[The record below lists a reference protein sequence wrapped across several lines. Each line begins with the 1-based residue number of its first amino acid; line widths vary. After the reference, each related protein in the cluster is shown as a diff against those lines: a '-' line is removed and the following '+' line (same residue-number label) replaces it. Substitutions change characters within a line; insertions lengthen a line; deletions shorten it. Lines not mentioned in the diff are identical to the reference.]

1 MIIICKSCNKN
12 FNVPQNAIPKE
23 GRLVQCSSCGNKWV
37 QFPQVSKRVDTK
49 ISKRVDAKKSIKPVS
64 VKKTPKKRTVK
75 RSGPTIYSS
84 EYLEK
89 KHGIKIKDT
98 SNTSKK
104 RTAKKEVKTSLGFY
118 SVFLITIIFLTAFL
132 GVLNLNKE
140 IVILNLPV
148 TEKYINY
155 LFENINI
162 IWIIFKDIVTIY

>member
-37 QFPQVSKRVDTK
+37 QFPEVSKNADTK
-49 ISKRVDAKKSIKPVS
+49 RSIKPVS
-64 VKKTPKKRTVK
+64 LKKTPKKRTVK

-98 SNTSKK
+98 TKTSRDRGVKK
-104 RTAKKEVKTSLGFY
+104 QIKTSLGFY
-118 SVFLITIIFLTAFL
+118 SSFLITIIFLTAFL

>member
-37 QFPQVSKRVDTK
+37 QFPEVSKKVDT
-49 ISKRVDAKKSIKPVS
+49 KKSIKPVS

-98 SNTSKK
+98 SNTSKT

-140 IVILNLPV
+140 FVILNLPV

-162 IWIIFKDIVTIY
+162 IWIIFKDIVSIY

>member
-1 MIIICKSCNKN
+1 MIIICKSCNKK

-37 QFPQVSKRVDTK
+37 QFPEVSKKVDTK
-49 ISKRVDAKKSIKPVS
+49 KGIKPVS

-98 SNTSKK
+98 SNTSKT

-140 IVILNLPV
+140 LVISDLPV

>member
-37 QFPQVSKRVDTK
+37 QFPEVSKKVDT
-49 ISKRVDAKKSIKPVS
+49 KKSIKPVT

-75 RSGPTIYSS
+75 KSGPTIYSS

-140 IVILNLPV
+140 LVISNLPV

>member
-1 MIIICKSCNKN
+1 MIVICKSCNKN

-37 QFPQVSKRVDTK
+37 QFPEVSKKVDT
-49 ISKRVDAKKSIKPVS
+49 KKSIKPVS

-98 SNTSKK
+98 SNTSKT

-140 IVILNLPV
+140 FVILNLPV

>member
-37 QFPQVSKRVDTK
+37 QFPEVSKNADTK
-49 ISKRVDAKKSIKPVS
+49 RSIKPVS
-64 VKKTPKKRTVK
+64 LKKTPKKRTVK

-155 LFENINI
+155 LFENISI

>member
-1 MIIICKSCNKN
+1 MIIICKSCNKK

-37 QFPQVSKRVDTK
+37 QFPEVSKKVDT
-49 ISKRVDAKKSIKPVS
+49 KKSIKPVS

-98 SNTSKK
+98 SNTSKT

-140 IVILNLPV
+140 LVISNLPV

>member
-12 FNVPQNAIPKE
+12 FNVTQNAIPKE

-37 QFPQVSKRVDTK
+37 QFPEVSKKVDT
-49 ISKRVDAKKSIKPVS
+49 KKSIKPVS

-98 SNTSKK
+98 SNTSKT

-140 IVILNLPV
+140 LVISNLPV

>member
-37 QFPQVSKRVDTK
+37 QFPEVSKRVDT
-49 ISKRVDAKKSIKPVS
+49 KKSIKPVS

-89 KHGIKIKDT
+89 KHGIKIRDT
-98 SNTSKK
+98 SNTSRK
-104 RTAKKEVKTSLGFY
+104 RTVKKEVKTSLGFY
-118 SVFLITIIFLTAFL
+118 SIFLITIIFLTAFL

>member
-37 QFPQVSKRVDTK
+37 QFPEVSKKVDT
-49 ISKRVDAKKSIKPVS
+49 KKSIKPVS

-98 SNTSKK
+98 SNTSKT

-140 IVILNLPV
+140 LVISNLPV

>member
-37 QFPQVSKRVDTK
+37 QFPEVSKKVD
-49 ISKRVDAKKSIKPVS
+49 IKKSIKPVS

-98 SNTSKK
+98 SNTSKT

-140 IVILNLPV
+140 LVISNLPV

>member
-37 QFPQVSKRVDTK
+37 QFPEVSKKVDT
-49 ISKRVDAKKSIKPVS
+49 KKSIKPVS

-98 SNTSKK
+98 SNTSKT

-140 IVILNLPV
+140 LVISNLPV

-162 IWIIFKDIVTIY
+162 IWIIFKDIVAIY

>member
-1 MIIICKSCNKN
+1 MIITCKSCNKN

-37 QFPQVSKRVDTK
+37 QFPEVSKKVDT
-49 ISKRVDAKKSIKPVS
+49 KKSIKPVS

-89 KHGIKIKDT
+89 KHGIKIRDT
-98 SNTSKK
+98 SNTSRK
-104 RTAKKEVKTSLGFY
+104 RTVKKEVKTSLGFY

>member
-1 MIIICKSCNKN
+1 MIITCKSCNKN

-37 QFPQVSKRVDTK
+37 QFPEVSKKVDTK
-49 ISKRVDAKKSIKPVS
+49 KRIKPVS

-140 IVILNLPV
+140 LVISNLPV

>member
-37 QFPQVSKRVDTK
+37 QFPEVSKKVDT
-49 ISKRVDAKKSIKPVS
+49 KKSIKHVS

-98 SNTSKK
+98 SNTSKT

-140 IVILNLPV
+140 LVISNLPV

-162 IWIIFKDIVTIY
+162 IWIIFKDIVAIY

>member
-37 QFPQVSKRVDTK
+37 QFPEVSKKVDT
-49 ISKRVDAKKSIKPVS
+49 KKSIKPVS
-64 VKKTPKKRTVK
+64 IKKITKKRNVK

>member
-1 MIIICKSCNKN
+1 MCI
-12 FNVPQNAIPKE
+12 
-23 GRLVQCSSCGNKWV
+23 RD
-37 QFPQVSKRVDTK
+37 R
-49 ISKRVDAKKSIKPVS
+49 PVS

-98 SNTSKK
+98 SNTSKT

-140 IVILNLPV
+140 LVISNLPV

-155 LFENINI
+155 LYENINI